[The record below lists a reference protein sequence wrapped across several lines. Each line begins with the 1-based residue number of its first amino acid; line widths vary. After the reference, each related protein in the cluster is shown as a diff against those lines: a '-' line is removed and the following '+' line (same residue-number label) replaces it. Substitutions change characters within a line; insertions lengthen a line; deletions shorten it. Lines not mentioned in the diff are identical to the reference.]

1 MIINNRVNPR
11 LIFSILTVF
20 CLIIVSVS
28 CKNNKQTKKKA
39 ERHIENYSRSEP
51 DTAVYNK
58 SQQLITKLSTAF
70 GSIEPKEGITPD
82 YYGGLYLNEQGRMV
96 VQIIGDSLA
105 GRQKIAEI
113 VGSNDFEVDH
123 IVNTYSNRE
132 LSAIMD
138 KLNEAWK
145 KADKSVTR
153 NIQGAGVGIHHIFV
167 DLIVNTEEK
176 RKEFREKVMDSPAF
190 IFSRYENPMP
200 ISPEGSSDTC
210 GVHLRAEY
218 PVYHTSTD
226 KVKFILYNR
235 SGKDLMCG
243 EHYRI
248 GFEDTDGH
256 WKELPING
264 SAIDIGYIIPH
275 NGQKEFTADL
285 YQDVHP
291 NNPGNYR
298 FFYNARIN
306 DDIRLVADFK
316 LTDDEE
322 FARSVQKN
330 PIVPASLL
338 DADTDP
344 HSSIQPDADD
354 RFYAERMPEFPGGTK
369 AMNDF
374 IYERTRKAAARQ
386 QGQVLIQFMVEE
398 DGTLSHVKIVRSEG
412 DFLDNEARHIIGE
425 MPKWQPAM
433 NEGKPVRMKMTIGV
447 DFYIPQNK

>member
-28 CKNNKQTKKKA
+28 CNNNKQTKKKA
-39 ERHIENYSRSEP
+39 ERYIENYPRSEP

-58 SQQLITKLSTAF
+58 SLELITKLDTAF
-70 GSIEPKEGITPD
+70 GSIDAREGITPD

-123 IVNTYSNRE
+123 IVNTYSYRE
-132 LSAIMD
+132 LNAIMD
-138 KLNEAWK
+138 KLNEAWD
-145 KADKSVTR
+145 KADKTVMR
-153 NIQGAGVGIHHIFV
+153 NVQSAGVGIHHIFV

-190 IFSRYENPMP
+190 IFTGPETPMP
-200 ISPEGSSDTC
+200 VSPEGRSDTC

-218 PVYHTSTD
+218 PVYHTSADTI
-226 KVKFILYNR
+226 KFILYNR
-235 SGKDLMCG
+235 SGRGIKFG
-243 EHYRI
+243 QGYSI
-248 GFEDTDGH
+248 GFRNPNGQWE
-256 WKELPING
+256 ELPINSFVFDVEYG
-264 SAIDIGYIIPH
+264 ISH
-275 NGQKEFTADL
+275 NAKWEFTAHL
-285 YQDVHP
+285 YPELHD
-291 NNPGNYR
+291 NKPGNYR
-298 FFYNARIN
+298 YFHNVKIG
-306 DDIRLVADFK
+306 DDVRLVADFI
-316 LTDDEE
+316 LTDNEE

-330 PIVPASLL
+330 PELPI
-338 DADTDP
+338 
-344 HSSIQPDADD
+344 SSPDLQNREDVTVQQNDND
-354 RFYAERMPEFPGGTK
+354 RFYAETMPQFPGGK
-369 AMNDF
+369 NAMNVF
-374 IYERTRKAAARQ
+374 IYNRTRSAAKIQR
-386 QGQVLIQFMVEE
+386 GQVLVQFMVEE

-412 DFLDNEARHIIGE
+412 DFLDNEARRIIGE

-447 DFYIPQNK
+447 DFYIPQDK